1 MREHLMKVVPMGF
14 LAGIAMELFMIN
26 TGFYRIVGQ
35 KEAERR
41 YERAQEESA
50 LQERMKRLNI
60 KFDDLDE
67 KK

>member
-60 KFDDLDE
+60 KFDGHDE

>member
-1 MREHLMKVVPMGF
+1 MREHLMKVVPIGF

-41 YERAQEESA
+41 YERAQEKSA

-60 KFDDLDE
+60 KFDDHDE

>member
-1 MREHLMKVVPMGF
+1 MREHLMKVVPIGF

-60 KFDDLDE
+60 KFDDHDE